1 MASQFLYD
9 TRGYRSGDWSSVA
22 TNLYVANTSS
32 SFNQL
37 SSVNGN
43 AFYRTS
49 GGAWRRFYSTMNNGG
64 YGGDHTYGDP
74 PNSRGTAQFL
84 FKTNGELSIYDTDG
98 FSIGEHIWDAP
109 RAPDAADLQIKAE
122 IVDNFQATWTG
133 TMNTWQA
140 FTVDR
145 QWFLRT
151 GIGVGGYGLLGI
163 DIRHGPTSIQLD
175 SFLLSAT
182 VLHNG
187 EEITPP

>member
-64 YGGDHTYGDP
+64 YGGDHTYSDP
-74 PNSRGTAQFL
+74 TGTIRGRAQFV
-84 FKTNGELSIYDTDG
+84 FQTNGLLKIYDTEE
-98 FSIGEHIWDAP
+98 FLIGDHIWDRP
-109 RAPDAADLQIKAE
+109 GAPDAADIEIKAE
-122 IVDNFQATWTG
+122 DVDAFGGTWTG
-133 TMNTWQA
+133 TKSTWLA
-140 FTVDR
+140 FTTDR
-145 QWFLRT
+145 SWTFRT
-151 GIGVGGYGLLGI
+151 GIASSGFGTLGI
-163 DIRHGPTSIQLD
+163 EIRHGPTSIQLD
-175 SFLLSAT
+175 SFLLTAS
-182 VLHNG
+182 VDYV
-187 EEITPP
+187 